1 MFIQTVFKKNVSVI
15 QKLLFLSIGLFLIV
29 SAAEAASTRD
39 GAELTRTFDAY
50 NSASRAGK
58 VDKILSFYPAEYRR
72 DVRRDIAIQENR
84 RAFLLYSRT
93 QVPEAYEVQH
103 MAWSRDGRR
112 AKLYLLSRF
121 SAMPEI
127 NRTTVRMEQA
137 VSFVREKGIGKIE
150 STTLIVDPETIKR
163 PQDMLFNRD
172 DVDRERDADISGR
185 IVRTEFMK
193 DHTLVIVRVRDEE
206 HAVFL
211 PPAEALLEAGVP
223 LDELK
228 PWSLYEFWGSP
239 HKSDRLKFFGNGGR
253 KIDD

>member
-1 MFIQTVFKKNVSVI
+1 
-15 QKLLFLSIGLFLIV
+15 
-29 SAAEAASTRD
+29 
-39 GAELTRTFDAY
+39 
-50 NSASRAGK
+50 
-58 VDKILSFYPAEYRR
+58 
-72 DVRRDIAIQENR
+72 
-84 RAFLLYSRT
+84 
-93 QVPEAYEVQH
+93 VPESYEVQH
-103 MAWSRDGRR
+103 IAWSKRGER
-112 AKLYLLSRF
+112 ATLYLLSKF

-127 NRTTVRMEQA
+127 NRPTVRMEEA
-137 VSFVREKGIGKIE
+137 VYFIRERGAWKIE
-150 STTLIVDPETIKR
+150 STMLLVDPDTIKR
-163 PQDMLFNRD
+163 PQDLTFNRE

-253 KIDD
+253 KVDD